1 MKQRLPKERGLLWQM
16 IATMIATL
24 IPLGIVIS
32 LLFAQAGDAMQKSW
46 DSNQQNNA
54 RIVSGKLDDY
64 IQGIYSTSDAF
75 ATDPR
80 LLEKVDVVYTVHSQK
95 LRAIQYIKNNLFAS
109 YNLLQ
114 DNPQISIIYNTD
126 TEQVFN
132 LLDPN
137 QNTGLVYMELQ
148 KLKVDAAEKLGKF
161 YWYPLQENFVQSET
175 YNDVRRDNIVLGSRR
190 IFKPNSM
197 KYEYVHL
204 FSIQEGK
211 IYELYEDVAQ
221 ESLGEIY
228 IVDAQNQLLSSSEEQ
243 ALQNVALPE
252 YVQDWL
258 NGEPEQAELL
268 TSAYRFYSY
277 TSDLNGWTTILV
289 EPQSAIQTQMQELYA
304 QVLWVII
311 VAVVIAVGSIARLYY
326 RFTSPLSKVAK
337 AMQRVDNG
345 DLQAYVTPSGGQQ
358 VYTMME
364 TYNTMLESLNRN
376 LDERLKLEQKK
387 KELEMQVL
395 MTQINPHFLYNTLE
409 TIVWRAGEAGRTDI
423 SRLAASLGKLYRLS
437 ISGGTT
443 VPLRQEL
450 SHLQAYL
457 RIQNSRYKDR
467 IEYRQQVPPEFMD
480 TTSLLKLSL
489 QPIAEN
495 SILHGMSEEKQ
506 TLILRVKAIKR
517 GSDLI
522 VWVTDT
528 GIGMSR
534 EQLAQLRSKLANP
547 EQPIPDAAVQRRS
560 TGVGLW
566 NIAERMKLYLGERAS
581 FMVYSK
587 QGWGTSVKM
596 VIPQTPPKEP

>member
-1 MKQRLPKERGLLWQM
+1 MKQRLQKERGLLWQM
-16 IATMIATL
+16 IATMVATL

-32 LLFAQAGDAMQKSW
+32 LLFARAGDAMQKSW
-46 DSNQQNNA
+46 DTNQQNNA
-54 RIVSGKLDDY
+54 RIISGKLDDY
-64 IQGIYSTSDAF
+64 VQGIYSTSDAF

-80 LLEKVDVVYTVHSQK
+80 LLEKIDAIYPTHSKK
-95 LRAIQYIKNNLFAS
+95 LLAIQYIKNNLFVS

-137 QNTGLVYMELQ
+137 QNNGLVYMELQ
-148 KLKVDAAEKLGKF
+148 ELKVDAAEKLGKF
-161 YWYPLQENFVQSET
+161 YWYPLQENFVQSEE
-175 YNDVRRDNIVLGSRR
+175 YNDPRRDNIVLGSRR
-190 IFKPNSM
+190 IFKPIAM

-204 FSIQEGK
+204 FAVQEEK

-228 IVDAQNQLLSSSEEQ
+228 IVDAQNQLISSSEVQ
-243 ALQNVALPE
+243 AVQNLAVPS
-252 YVQDWL
+252 YVQDWMDAQAK
-258 NGEPEQAELL
+258 GKEPAN
-268 TSAYRFYSY
+268 TSYSFYTYS
-277 TSDLNGWTTILV
+277 SAVNGWKTILV
-289 EPQSAIQTQMQELYA
+289 EPRSAIETQMQELYA
-304 QVLWVII
+304 QVLWVIV

-337 AMQRVDNG
+337 AMHRVDDG

-480 TTSLLKLSL
+480 TTSLIKLSL

-495 SILHGMSEEKQ
+495 SILHAMSDEKQ
-506 TLILRVKAIKR
+506 TIVLRVKAIKR
-517 GSDLI
+517 GNNLI

-547 EQPIPDAAVQRRS
+547 EPPVPDAAVQRRS
-560 TGVGLW
+560 TGIGLW
-566 NIAERMKLYLGERAS
+566 NIAERMKLYLGEGAS
-581 FMVYSK
+581 FTVYSK
-587 QGWGTSVKM
+587 QGWGTAVKM
-596 VIPQTPPKEP
+596 VIPQVPQKEQ